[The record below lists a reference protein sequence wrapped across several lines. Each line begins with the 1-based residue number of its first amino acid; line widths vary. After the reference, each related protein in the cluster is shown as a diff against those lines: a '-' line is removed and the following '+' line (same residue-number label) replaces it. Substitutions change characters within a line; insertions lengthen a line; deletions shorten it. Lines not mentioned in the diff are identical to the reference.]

1 MSGRRDLLDEENTG
15 IYVLWTEMD
24 MTLDITWDG
33 VNTWLEEMQLEGRQ
47 SLLPINTAINIE
59 LFWDTLA

>member
-1 MSGRRDLLDEENTG
+1 MSGRRDLPDEENTG

>member
-1 MSGRRDLLDEENTG
+1 
-15 IYVLWTEMD
+15 MD

-33 VNTWLEEMQLEGRQ
+33 VNSWVEEMQLEGRQ
-47 SLLPINTAINIE
+47 SLLPINTAINTE

>member
-47 SLLPINTAINIE
+47 SLLPINTAINTE